1 MAILELKG
9 VHSGYG
15 EGLPDVIRGVD
26 MSIEKDSIVS
36 IIGPNGAGKSTLLK
50 TIFGLLKCRSGS
62 IRFFGEEIANKDP
75 TYIIKKGIT
84 YVPQGRSIFPMMS
97 VQENLE
103 MGAYIREDNEV
114 KDDIKEIYRKFPL
127 LEKYKNKM
135 AGNLSGGEQQILS
148 MAMALLLKPKLMLL
162 DEPTLGLAP
171 KIMTIVF
178 DTIIEIHE
186 KFGTTLVI
194 VEQNAKKALSI
205 SDYAFVL
212 ELGKLR
218 FEGPSKEILNNREVK
233 MLYLG
238 GK

>member
-1 MAILELKG
+1 MIILELKG

-15 EGLPDVIRGVD
+15 EGFPDVIRGVD
-26 MSIEKDSIVS
+26 MNIEKDSIVS

-114 KDDIKEIYRKFPL
+114 KDDIKEMYRKFPL

-186 KFGTTLVI
+186 KFRTTLVI

-212 ELGKLR
+212 ELGKVR